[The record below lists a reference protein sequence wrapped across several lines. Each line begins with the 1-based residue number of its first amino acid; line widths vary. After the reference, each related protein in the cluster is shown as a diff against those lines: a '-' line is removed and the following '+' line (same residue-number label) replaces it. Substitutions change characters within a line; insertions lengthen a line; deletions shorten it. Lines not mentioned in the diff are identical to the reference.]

1 MKRELEISPS
11 HVPARLR
18 LAEAI
23 VKEEQFDEAFR
34 LADEAVKVEP
44 NNPRTHQV
52 LSEVLVA
59 KGDLQTEIR
68 ELELSRQQ
76 SPKNIRAHWGLLR
89 AYTSAGRA
97 DDAKQEK
104 EQIER
109 LGQAQAQ
116 P

>member
-1 MKRELEISPS
+1 MKREVEISPS
-11 HVPARLR
+11 EVPARLH

-23 VKEEQFDEAFR
+23 VKEEHFDEASR
-34 LADEAVKVEP
+34 LADEAVKLEP

-59 KGDLQTEIR
+59 KGDLHTGIH
-68 ELELSRQQ
+68 ELEVARQQ
-76 SPKNIRAHWGLLR
+76 SPENMRAQWGLPR

-97 DDAKQEK
+97 DDARQEK

-109 LGQAQAQ
+109 LGQLQVQ